1 MAQVVEGLPSKEKI
15 LVQTS
20 VLEKKERKKIHR
32 GTE

>member
-20 VLEKKERKKIHR
+20 VLEKKRKKENTQR
-32 GTE
+32 N